1 MGMHENI
8 RVERGFFFPGFS
20 VSKVGGFFS
29 AAGGGGV
36 LGMRKE
42 SCSDGERERERA
54 PRENLIGVQRR
65 GKTKIEVSVT
75 LLEDAI

>member
-42 SCSDGERERERA
+42 SCSDGERERER
-54 PRENLIGVQRR
+54 E
-65 GKTKIEVSVT
+65 S
-75 LLEDAI
+75 LERIL